1 MRNTDHPCSAFPS
14 SGQVHYLQE
23 PAADYVR
30 AAVSAAVDIHKVDL
44 PGDIL
49 VFLTG
54 QVRAFVAVKAANI
67 NMPTTVLL

>member
-1 MRNTDHPCSAFPS
+1 
-14 SGQVHYLQE
+14 VHYLQE

>member
-1 MRNTDHPCSAFPS
+1 MRF
-14 SGQVHYLQE
+14 QVHYLEQ

-30 AAVSAAVDIHKVDL
+30 AAVSAAADLHATGL

-54 QVRAFVAVKAANI
+54 ASIRTWTFRAHPQSAFSPSI
-67 NMPTTVLL
+67 GDPLLSKPA